1 MAITVAQARTI
12 VADSA
17 IREANTTT
25 WSNERVDQAIMMAM
39 EIVNTEYKLL
49 TAVSTANT
57 ISSATR
63 STAAWVDGTATL
75 NIGVNHGILAGDT
88 INISGVV
95 PSGWNGRYTVT
106 DDVQSAGTIDYALTT
121 DPGTK
126 TTDGTVSRVNLPLS
140 GLTPKVYRSRFI
152 AARQGLNRSIEHVNW
167 DDLLEYHETDT
178 GQAEPLRI
186 AYEHSRDSRPLLHP
200 APDAVYAFAV
210 THLDAIDSWTPAAA
224 DPLDPDEFKLDDE
237 IMRPILYWGVP
248 ALMKHQGEAELAKID
263 RLWAK
268 MVDYIEKVAPRHRD
282 LGVGQMIPLE
292 F

>member
-49 TAVSTANT
+49 TARSNVDTVSLTVTAG
-57 ISSATR
+57 SWS
-63 STAAWVDGTATL
+63 DPTATFTVGGSH
-75 NIGVNHGILAGDT
+75 GVIVGDVVNVAGVT
-88 INISGVV
+88 
-95 PSGWNGRYTVT
+95 PTGWNGRFVVTAVASTTVS
-106 DDVQSAGTIDYALTT
+106 VKITT
-121 DPGTK
+121 NPGSWSSG
-126 TTDGTVSRVNLPLS
+126 GTVSLANLPLD
-140 GLTPKVYRSRFI
+140 GVTPKVYRSRFI
-152 AARQGLNRSIEHVNW
+152 AARQGLNRAIEHVNW
-167 DDLLEYHETDT
+167 DELLEYHETDT

-186 AYEHSRDSRPLLHP
+186 AYEHSRDNRPLLHP
-200 APDAVYAFAV
+200 APDAVYTFAV

>member
-49 TAVSTANT
+49 TARSNVDTVSLTVTAG
-57 ISSATR
+57 SWS
-63 STAAWVDGTATL
+63 DPTATFTVGGSH
-75 NIGVNHGILAGDT
+75 GVIVGDVVNVAGVT
-88 INISGVV
+88 
-95 PSGWNGRYTVT
+95 PTGWNGRFVVTAVASTTVS
-106 DDVQSAGTIDYALTT
+106 VKITT
-121 DPGTK
+121 NPGSWSSG
-126 TTDGTVSRVNLPLS
+126 GTVSLANLPLD
-140 GLTPKVYRSRFI
+140 GVTPKVYRSRFI
-152 AARQGLNRSIEHVNW
+152 AARQGLNRAIEHVNW

-186 AYEHSRDSRPLLHP
+186 AYEHSRDNRPLLHP
-200 APDAVYAFAV
+200 APDAVYTFAV

>member
-49 TAVSTANT
+49 TARSNVDTVSLTVTAG
-57 ISSATR
+57 SWS
-63 STAAWVDGTATL
+63 DPTATFTVGGSH
-75 NIGVNHGILAGDT
+75 GVIVGDVVNVAGVT
-88 INISGVV
+88 
-95 PSGWNGRYTVT
+95 PTGWNGRFVVTAVASTTVS
-106 DDVQSAGTIDYALTT
+106 VKITT
-121 DPGTK
+121 NPGSWSSG
-126 TTDGTVSRVNLPLS
+126 GTVSLANLPLD
-140 GLTPKVYRSRFI
+140 GVTPKVYRSRFI
-152 AARQGLNRSIEHVNW
+152 AARQGLNRAIEHVNW

-186 AYEHSRDSRPLLHP
+186 AYEHSRDNRPLLHP
-200 APDAVYAFAV
+200 APDAVYTFAV

-248 ALMKHQGEAELAKID
+248 ELMKHQGEAELAKID

>member
-49 TAVSTANT
+49 TARSNVDTVSLTVTAG
-57 ISSATR
+57 SWS
-63 STAAWVDGTATL
+63 DPTATFTVGGSH
-75 NIGVNHGILAGDT
+75 GVIVGDVVNVAGVT
-88 INISGVV
+88 
-95 PSGWNGRYTVT
+95 PTGWNGRFVVTAVASTTVS
-106 DDVQSAGTIDYALTT
+106 VKITT
-121 DPGTK
+121 NPGSWSSG
-126 TTDGTVSRVNLPLS
+126 GTVSLANLPLD
-140 GLTPKVYRSRFI
+140 GVTPKVYRSRFI
-152 AARQGLNRSIEHVNW
+152 AARQGLNRAIEHVNW

-186 AYEHSRDSRPLLHP
+186 AYEPSRDTRPLLHP
-200 APDAVYAFAV
+200 APDAVYTFAV

>member
-1 MAITVAQARTI
+1 M
-12 VADSA
+12 S
-17 IREANTTT
+17 
-25 WSNERVDQAIMMAM
+25 
-39 EIVNTEYKLL
+39 
-49 TAVSTANT
+49 
-57 ISSATR
+57 
-63 STAAWVDGTATL
+63 
-75 NIGVNHGILAGDT
+75 LA
-88 INISGVV
+88 
-95 PSGWNGRYTVT
+95 
-106 DDVQSAGTIDYALTT
+106 
-121 DPGTK
+121 
-126 TTDGTVSRVNLPLS
+126 NLPLD
-140 GLTPKVYRSRFI
+140 GVTPKVYRSRFI
-152 AARQGLNRSIEHVNW
+152 AARQGLNRAIEHVNW

-186 AYEHSRDSRPLLHP
+186 AYEHSRDNRPLLHP
-200 APDAVYAFAV
+200 APDAVYTFAV

>member
-1 MAITVAQARTI
+1 MAISGTAARTI

-57 ISSATR
+57 ISKATEG
-63 STAAWVDGTATL
+63 SSSWSNGTATL
-75 NIGVNHGILAGDT
+75 DIGASHGILAGDP
-88 INISGVV
+88 INLSGVA
-95 PSGWNGRYTVT
+95 PSGWYGRYRVT

-121 DPGTK
+121 DPGSK
-126 TTDGTVSRVNLPLS
+126 TSEGTVSLVNLPLS

-152 AARQGLNRSIEHVNW
+152 AARQGLNRAIKHVNW
-167 DDLLEYHETDT
+167 DDILEYHETDT

-186 AYEHSRDSRPLLHP
+186 AYEHSRDNRPLLHP

-210 THLDAIDSWTPAAA
+210 THLDVIDSWTPAGT
-224 DPLDPDEFKLDDE
+224 PPTTFKLDDE